1 MKCHLGILFRP
12 LAINETFLRAFPLIR
27 VANPANAEAFLINQ
41 DVDIVELYM
50 SNFYRLNHASLMRFP
65 NRAAIQYRR
74 AVARMASAWSS
85 VPSAC

>member
-1 MKCHLGILFRP
+1 MKCHLGMLRRP
-12 LAINETFLRAFPLIR
+12 LGTIETLPRAIPLIR
-27 VANPANAEAFLINQ
+27 VANPANAEVLPIDQ
-41 DVDIVELYM
+41 DVDPVELYM